1 MTSESTANTNAVE
14 AIKQAEAAWL
24 AALVEGENALISLML
39 EDSRVVHNPVG
50 MVDDRETW
58 ARFHVA
64 RRRSV
69 AAKATEL
76 EITVRGNTA
85 ITTCFHEMS
94 TILDESL
101 APFPMQEVVTK
112 VWEETA
118 EGWRLAHMVMGRR
131 FPPV

>member
-1 MTSESTANTNAVE
+1 MTSASTDAVE

-24 AALVEGENALISLML
+24 VALVEGEKALIPLML
-39 EDSRVVHNPVG
+39 EDSRVVHGPLG

-58 ARFHVA
+58 ARFHVG

-69 AAKATEL
+69 SARATEL

-85 ITTCFHEMS
+85 ITTSFHEMY
-94 TILDESL
+94 TVLDESI
-101 APFPMQEVVTK
+101 APFPMQETVTK